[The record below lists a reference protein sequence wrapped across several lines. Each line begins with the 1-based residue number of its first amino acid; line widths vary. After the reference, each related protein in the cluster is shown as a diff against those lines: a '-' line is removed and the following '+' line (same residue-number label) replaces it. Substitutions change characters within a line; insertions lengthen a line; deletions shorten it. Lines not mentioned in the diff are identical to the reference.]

1 MAAAVAQLANAL
13 DIKLA
18 ARLERDV
25 LSISLEFA
33 G

>member
-1 MAAAVAQLANAL
+1 MAAAVAQLAKAL

-18 ARLERDV
+18 AHLEGDV